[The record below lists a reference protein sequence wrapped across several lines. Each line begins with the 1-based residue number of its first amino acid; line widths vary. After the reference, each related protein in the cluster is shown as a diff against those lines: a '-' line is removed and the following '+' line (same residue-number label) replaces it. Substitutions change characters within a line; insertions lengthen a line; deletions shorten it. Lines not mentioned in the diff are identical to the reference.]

1 MSKNALIGTGL
12 AGALLLAG
20 GYAVLGEEKTS
31 EPQVNR
37 FDAPS
42 SAEARVEVDTDYST
56 TRTNLNS
63 GAADR
68 DCGDFSTQA
77 EAQRFMDSHGPGD
90 PHGLDRD
97 GDGEAC
103 ETLP

>member
-1 MSKNALIGTGL
+1 MNSALKNGLIGFGAASALFLGASVITRDEGGEERAMSKNTPE
-12 AGALLLAG
+12 
-20 GYAVLGEEKTS
+20 Y
-31 EPQVNR
+31 
-37 FDAPS
+37 DAN
-42 SAEARVEVDTDYST
+42 YST
-56 TRTNLNS
+56 TRLNLS
-63 GAADR
+63 TGAADK

-77 EAQRFMDSHGPGD
+77 EAQNFMDSEGPGD